1 MNLRTFF
8 AYDLNDTDEI
18 RLEKFA
24 AFLVAGS
31 CCLAAIVWTA
41 MYYIVFGWG
50 LTTLLPLSFAIL
62 VGFSLFISHITKNHK
77 YAIYT
82 QIICILYIPT
92 FIQWSI
98 GGVFDSGFVLAW
110 AFLGPICA
118 LMFFPVRKSIPW
130 FLLFLLN
137 VVITVIL
144 NDFFV
149 SRGQVVSEDTRLV
162 FFIMNLSIS
171 SIVIY
176 IFASY
181 YVAAAVRERDNANK
195 LLLNILPKEIASIL
209 KKKEGTIADRHES
222 ASVLFADIAGSTPL
236 FSNLDPAEVVNW
248 LNEIFSMFDNLV
260 DKYGL
265 EKIKTIGDNYMVA
278 SGVPT
283 PRPDHAQALAH
294 FALDMLACLKDI
306 PARNKK
312 QIEFRVGIN
321 SGPLVAGVIGKRKF
335 QYDLWGDTVN
345 VASRMESHGE
355 VGKVHIS
362 KASFKLLKDDFDCLP
377 RGSIPIHGKGTM
389 ETWYLISQKV

>member
-209 KKKEGTIADRHES
+209 KKNEGTIADRHES

-236 FSNLDPAEVVNW
+236 FSNLDPGEVVNW

-362 KASFKLLKDDFDCLP
+362 KASFELLKDDFDCLP
-377 RGSIPIHGKGTM
+377 RGSIPIHGKGSM
-389 ETWYLISQKV
+389 ETWYLISQKA

>member
-1 MNLRTFF
+1 M
-8 AYDLNDTDEI
+8 
-18 RLEKFA
+18 
-24 AFLVAGS
+24 
-31 CCLAAIVWTA
+31 
-41 MYYIVFGWG
+41 
-50 LTTLLPLSFAIL
+50 
-62 VGFSLFISHITKNHK
+62 
-77 YAIYT
+77 
-82 QIICILYIPT
+82 
-92 FIQWSI
+92 
-98 GGVFDSGFVLAW
+98 
-110 AFLGPICA
+110 
-118 LMFFPVRKSIPW
+118 
-130 FLLFLLN
+130 
-137 VVITVIL
+137 
-144 NDFFV
+144 
-149 SRGQVVSEDTRLV
+149 VSEDTRLV

-209 KKKEGTIADRHES
+209 KKNEGTIADRHES

-236 FSNLDPAEVVNW
+236 FSNLDPGEVVNW

-306 PARNKK
+306 PPRNKK

>member
-209 KKKEGTIADRHES
+209 KKNEGTIADRHES

-236 FSNLDPAEVVNW
+236 FSNLDPGEVVNW

-362 KASFKLLKDDFDCLP
+362 KASFELLKDDFDCLP

>member
-222 ASVLFADIAGSTPL
+222 ASVLFADIVGSTPL
-236 FSNLDPAEVVNW
+236 FSNLDPGEVVNW

>member
-209 KKKEGTIADRHES
+209 KKNEGTIADRHES
-222 ASVLFADIAGSTPL
+222 ASVLFADIVGSTPL
-236 FSNLDPAEVVNW
+236 FSNLDPGEVVNW

>member
-236 FSNLDPAEVVNW
+236 FSNLDPGEVVNW

-306 PARNKK
+306 PPRNKK

-321 SGPLVAGVIGKRKF
+321 SGQLVAGVIGKRKF

>member
-236 FSNLDPAEVVNW
+236 FSNLDPGEVVNW

-362 KASFKLLKDDFDCLP
+362 KASFELLKDDFDCLP
-377 RGSIPIHGKGTM
+377 RGSIPIHGKGSM
-389 ETWYLISQKV
+389 ETWYLISQKA

>member
-209 KKKEGTIADRHES
+209 KKNEGTIADRHES

-236 FSNLDPAEVVNW
+236 FSNLDPGEVVNW

>member
-209 KKKEGTIADRHES
+209 KKNEGTIADRHES
-222 ASVLFADIAGSTPL
+222 ASVLFADIVGSTPL
-236 FSNLDPAEVVNW
+236 FSNLDPGEVVNW

-377 RGSIPIHGKGTM
+377 RGSIPIHGKGSM
-389 ETWYLISQKV
+389 ETWYLISQKA

>member
-222 ASVLFADIAGSTPL
+222 ASVLFADIVGSTPL
-236 FSNLDPAEVVNW
+236 FSNLDPGEVVNW

-321 SGPLVAGVIGKRKF
+321 SGQLVAGVIGKRKF